1 MSQKDE
7 GKLSGLC
14 GLAKLKFEERVEA
27 KKQRRSYSEPPGTG
41 RLNSHGKLH
50 KPPQVPKVSE
60 VSERPRNRLRK
71 QVVSQVILSPPTI
84 ALFVLEYEPYPHLS
98 QPSKVLGVY
107 STYDTVTLGAFK
119 HGAYTFS
126 REGLLDGSEYLNPT
140 GRIRI
145 VPTNVQQNGVRA
157 MVPER
162 SQSVGGEPMR
172 LDIPHP
178 ESQSEVPIESATA
191 KEAVYVAVRE
201 GPSGASWIG
210 VFQEKSLAWG
220 ASLKDKAMCAMADTL
235 CDEQRSIGVNNMP
248 QVSGRLVG
256 SGRYVWKVEEHRI
269 DGADYTKPLLDV
281 RDV

>member
-1 MSQKDE
+1 
-7 GKLSGLC
+7 
-14 GLAKLKFEERVEA
+14 
-27 KKQRRSYSEPPGTG
+27 
-41 RLNSHGKLH
+41 
-50 KPPQVPKVSE
+50 
-60 VSERPRNRLRK
+60 
-71 QVVSQVILSPPTI
+71 
-84 ALFVLEYEPYPHLS
+84 LFVLEFEPYPHLS

-107 STYDTVTLGAFK
+107 STFDTVTLGAFK

-145 VPTNVQQNGVRA
+145 VPTNVQLSGVRA
-157 MVPER
+157 IVPER
-162 SQSVGGEPMR
+162 SRSLGGQPMR

-178 ESQSEVPIESATA
+178 ESQAEIPIEAAST

-210 VFQEKSLAWG
+210 VFKDKSLAWG

-235 CDEQRSIGVNNMP
+235 CDEERSIGVNNMP

-256 SGRYVWKVEEHRI
+256 SGRYLWKVEEHHI
-269 DGADYTKPLLDV
+269 DGADPTKPLLDI